1 MSGDKGSLDQV
12 EAESRGWVGVDEV
25 VPLRPRGEIRKPGPY
40 LLLCV
45 HSLLRFLGWL
55 TLFSVFI
62 ISLDREAFYS
72 G

>member
-12 EAESRGWVGVDEV
+12 EAASRGWVGVDEV

-45 HSLLRFLGWL
+45 HSLLRFLG
-55 TLFSVFI
+55 
-62 ISLDREAFYS
+62 
-72 G
+72 